1 VADVAWDSPGMLLLV
16 LSVEG
21 KLAVFSRDGLVARVV
36 ARQVVVYP
44 LRAISYILYPLH
56 ISYILYP
63 LRAKYSCSSLTS
75 RFDANAH
82 VRLGC
87 MARVVERQEVGQ
99 IHLV

>member
-44 LRAISYILYPLH
+44 LRARGGAAGSRISF
-56 ISYILYP
+56 
-63 LRAKYSCSSLTS
+63 TS
-75 RFDANAH
+75 
-82 VRLGC
+82 
-87 MARVVERQEVGQ
+87 Q
-99 IHLV
+99 IF